1 MAPLIQE
8 TPRLALDEASAAR
21 AWNWILARQGLADG
35 RRLSSAAEI
44 AGAALGLHA
53 ARLPSPYAIVATR
66 SADPAVPAS
75 LFTAPVR
82 ASLLT
87 LRCMRKTLHA
97 LPLPLASA
105 AHAATLRFR
114 DRDAQ
119 RAVYNAGY
127 LPGAIEAAICEL
139 GTLLRDGPLPYR
151 AIQSL
156 LSAAGREVRA
166 ARLAVK
172 VAWERGMISYVN
184 ASDSWDRE
192 ARTFALT
199 ASAYPGLDLSLTRD
213 QAVTALVTA
222 YFLRYGPATIR
233 DAAWWSGLSAT
244 DITAAL
250 RRSQRPL
257 VTLTTPWSTRP
268 CLMFADQAAEAVSH
282 QEPAGVQLL
291 AHEDPALKAYHET
304 RDRYLAGLP
313 QRRAFNQIGEA
324 LPAITVNGTVAGT
337 WSWDSR
343 SRTIIVRILPGK
355 TTPAVRRQVRER
367 AAVLADTLRAGTKA
381 GPRPDGSPQSGKPS
395 HPPARSPLQSRT

>member
-1 MAPLIQE
+1 MTPLTQE
-8 TPRLALDEASAAR
+8 APRLTLDEASAAR

-44 AGAALGLHA
+44 ADAALGLHA
-53 ARLPSPYAIVATR
+53 ARLPSPYAIVAAR
-66 SADPAVPAS
+66 ASDPAVPGS

-87 LRCMRKTLHA
+87 VRCMRKTLHA

-119 RAVYNAGY
+119 RAVFNAGY
-127 LPGAIEAAICEL
+127 LPAAIEAAACEL
-139 GTLLRDGPLPYR
+139 ASLLRDGPLPYR
-151 AIQSL
+151 VIEAL
-156 LSAAGREVRA
+156 LVAAGREVRA

-172 VAWERGMISYVN
+172 VAWERGVIAYVN
-184 ASDSWDRE
+184 ATDSWNRE
-192 ARTFALT
+192 ERTFALT
-199 ASAYPGLDLSLTRD
+199 ASAYPGLDLSLTRE

-222 YFLRYGPATIR
+222 YFHRYGPATIR
-233 DAAWWSGLSAT
+233 DAAWWSGLSAA

-250 RRSQRPL
+250 HRSQRPL
-257 VTLTTPWSTRP
+257 ITVATPWSARP
-268 CLMFADQAAEAVSH
+268 CLMFADQAAEAASY
-282 QEPAGVQLL
+282 QEAVGVQLL
-291 AHEDPALKAYHET
+291 AHEDSALKAYHET

-324 LPAITVNGTVAGT
+324 LPTVTVNGTVAGT

-343 SRTIIVRILPGK
+343 SQSITVRMLPGRG
-355 TTPAVRRQVRER
+355 TPASRRQVRER
-367 AAVLADTLRAGTKA
+367 AAALADTLRSGIKA
-381 GPRPDGSPQSGKPS
+381 VPT
-395 HPPARSPLQSRT
+395 PPGAVAIR

>member
-1 MAPLIQE
+1 MAPFTREYPQLV
-8 TPRLALDEASAAR
+8 LDEAGAAR
-21 AWNWILARQGLADG
+21 AWNWILARQGLADS

-44 AGAALGLHA
+44 ADATLGLHA
-53 ARLPSPYAIVATR
+53 ARLPSPYAIVAAR
-66 SADPAVPAS
+66 AGDPAVAGS

-87 LRCMRKTLHA
+87 VRCMRKTLHA

-127 LPGAIEAAICEL
+127 PPDAIEAAVREI
-139 GTLLRDGPLPYR
+139 GALLQGGPLPYR
-151 AIQSL
+151 AIEAL
-156 LSAAGREVRA
+156 LSGARREARA

-172 VAWERGMISYVN
+172 VAWERGVIAYVN
-184 ASDSWDRE
+184 TTDSWDRE
-192 ARTFALT
+192 TRTFALT

-222 YFLRYGPATIR
+222 YFHRYGPATVR

-250 RRSQRPL
+250 RRSQRSL
-257 VTLTTPWSTRP
+257 VTVATPWSTRP
-268 CLMFADQAAEAVSH
+268 CLMFADQATEAASYT
-282 QEPAGVQLL
+282 EAAGVQLL
-291 AHEDPALKAYHET
+291 AHEDTALKAYHET
-304 RDRYLAGLP
+304 RSRYLASLP

-324 LPAITVNGTVAGT
+324 LPTITVNGTVTGT
-337 WSWDSR
+337 WSWDNR
-343 SRTIIVRILPGK
+343 SRNIIVRILPGK
-355 TTPAVRRQVRER
+355 TTPTVRRQIRER
-367 AAVLADTLRAGTKA
+367 AAVMADTLRAGIKT
-381 GPRPDGSPQSGKPS
+381 GPRPTASSRSGKTS
-395 HPPARSPLQSRT
+395 YRGNGNPLQSFT

>member
-1 MAPLIQE
+1 MAPLTQE
-8 TPRLALDEASAAR
+8 TPRLVLDEAGAAR

-44 AGAALGLHA
+44 ADAALGLHA
-53 ARLPSPYAIVATR
+53 ARLPSPYAIVAAR
-66 SADPAVPAS
+66 SGDPAVPGT

-87 LRCMRKTLHA
+87 VRCMRKTLHA

-127 LPGAIEAAICEL
+127 SPAAIEEVICEL
-139 GTLLRDGPLPYR
+139 GALLQDGPLPHR
-151 AIQSL
+151 AIEAL
-156 LSAAGREVRA
+156 LRAGGREIRA

-172 VAWERGMISYVN
+172 VAWERGVIAYVN
-184 ASDSWDRE
+184 ATDSWDRE
-192 ARTFALT
+192 ARTFTLT
-199 ASAYPGLDLSLTRD
+199 ASAYPGLDLSLARD

-222 YFLRYGPATIR
+222 YFHRYGPATVR

-244 DITAAL
+244 DIATAL

-257 VTLTTPWSTRP
+257 VTVATPWSTRP
-268 CLMFADQAAEAVSH
+268 CLMFADQAAEAASH
-282 QEPAGVQLL
+282 REAAGVQLL
-291 AHEDPALKAYHET
+291 AHEDPALKAYYET

-313 QRRAFNQIGEA
+313 QRHAFNQIGEA
-324 LPAITVNGTVAGT
+324 QPAVTVNGTVTGT

-343 SRTIIVRILPGK
+343 GRNITVRILPGK
-355 TTPAVRRQVRER
+355 TTPAVRRQIRER
-367 AAVLADTLRAGTKA
+367 AAVLTDTLRAGAKT
-381 GPRPDGSPQSGKPS
+381 GPRPAASSRSGKTAYPENGSPLKSF
-395 HPPARSPLQSRT
+395 T

>member
-21 AWNWILARQGLADG
+21 AWNWVLARQGLADG

-66 SADPAVPAS
+66 SSDPAVPGS

-87 LRCMRKTLHA
+87 VRCMRKTLHA

-127 LPGAIEAAICEL
+127 LPEAIEAAICEL
-139 GTLLRDGPLPYR
+139 GALLQDGPLPYR
-151 AIQSL
+151 AIEAL
-156 LSAAGREVRA
+156 LSAAGRDVRA
-166 ARLAVK
+166 ARLAIK
-172 VAWERGMISYVN
+172 VAWERGVIAYVN

-222 YFLRYGPATIR
+222 YFHRYGPATIR

-244 DITAAL
+244 DITTAL

-257 VTLTTPWSTRP
+257 VTVATPWSAQP

-282 QEPAGVQLL
+282 EEAAGVQLL

-304 RDRYLAGLP
+304 RDRYLVGLP

-324 LPAITVNGTVAGT
+324 LPAITVNGIVTGT

-343 SRTIIVRILPGK
+343 SRNIIVGILPGK

-367 AAVLADTLRAGTKA
+367 AAVLADTLRAGIKV
-381 GPRPDGSPQSGKPS
+381 GSRPDGSSQSGKPA
-395 HPPARSPLQSRT
+395 HPRTRSPLQSRT